1 MGLSKVLDSIPHY
14 LLMVKLNAYS
24 FDRKYLVFFYS
35 YLNWRRQ
42 QVNVNNIQSTFEALR
57 SRVPQGST
65 LGPLLFDV
73 FISDLII
80 VYRKT
85 DGLEVDCY
93 SPLFLKGC

>member
-1 MGLSKVLDSIPHY
+1 MTLRLIEESKERLDNRRFAAAVSMGLSKALDSIPDY

-57 SRVPQGST
+57 SRVP
-65 LGPLLFDV
+65 
-73 FISDLII
+73 
-80 VYRKT
+80 
-85 DGLEVDCY
+85 
-93 SPLFLKGC
+93 